1 MSTAP
6 ISSSSGYGF
15 PAGLPED
22 LPEAATQGQTT
33 DGGDGGDAGDPLA
46 EGPRGGGFKNGGGG
60 GGLLGDFRDSAQ
72 SGLGL
77 VAGGQSGRFGEIT
90 TPNAASQ
97 PNPPWQ
103 NPGNP
108 NASPFPGQAGGA
120 NGQPAGGANG
130 GQQNQGGPTNGANT
144 PATGN
149 GQNTGGANGG
159 NPGTPGTGQTIG
171 GNNGN
176 AGMNPGANAGTP
188 STTTGMQ
195 GNGIIG
201 GTLNAVGGTVS
212 SLTGGLLGS
221 GGVLAAPLSIL
232 SGGSFGG
239 MGSVLSAAG
248 SIPLAVGQAVGN
260 TVAYVAGQA
269 QGNGNAQ
276 GNPHAANPNAPSQT
290 QNPASNAPPQQHA
303 NPNAPTAQAAG
314 STTHPNAPRPTTT
327 SQAGSATSANAN
339 SMPAPPTQ
347 AASPRPATPGSVA
360 EPAHPSAAASVTRGS
375 VTDLPHVAAARQG
388 VPTLDTHA
396 ATNTTNTSN
405 AHAAARQGGLNAVQ
419 PLANPNNVL
428 TLMLAPHA
436 QIGAEDGSITHTALF
451 RGQTADG
458 QEAVRDI
465 LGRSYVFSADGK
477 LVTRAQERMGIE
489 AIEESRTDAIDA
501 DSAANH
507 GELSTHDILWKVVA
521 PAFVG
526 MGALL
531 GGATAGAGI
540 AAGSTGMG
548 GTFLLVAAASI
559 LGYGAV
565 RAISNLREMSDEGAS
580 IRPLDN
586 PAARTHWVAAGSQSV
601 GSLASLA
608 LLLI

>member
-1 MSTAP
+1 MSTTP

-22 LPEAATQGQTT
+22 LPDAATLGQTT
-33 DGGDGGDAGDPLA
+33 DGGDGGDAGDQLA
-46 EGPRGGGFKNGGGG
+46 DGPRGGGFKNGGGG
-60 GGLLGDFRDSAQ
+60 GGLLGDLRDSAQ

-77 VAGGQSGRFGEIT
+77 VAGGQSGRFGEVT

-97 PNPPWQ
+97 PNPGGQ
-103 NPGNP
+103 SPGNP
-108 NASPFPGQAGGA
+108 NASAFPGQAGA
-120 NGQPAGGANG
+120 NGQAPGGTNA
-130 GQQNQGGPTNGANT
+130 GQQNQGGPTIGTNPNGA
-144 PATGN
+144 AGN
-149 GQNTGGANGG
+149 GQNPGATPGGQNGG
-159 NPGTPGTGQTIG
+159 LNGNPTTATGNTGMTPG
-171 GNNGN
+171 
-176 AGMNPGANAGTP
+176 
-188 STTTGMQ
+188 TTTGMQ

-201 GTLNAVGGTVS
+201 GTLNTIGNTVG

-239 MGSVLSAAG
+239 IGSVLSAAG
-248 SIPLAVGQAVGN
+248 SIPLAVGQAVSN
-260 TVAYVAGQA
+260 TAAYVAGQ
-269 QGNGNAQ
+269 GSS
-276 GNPHAANPNAPSQT
+276 NPNP
-290 QNPASNAPPQQHA
+290 
-303 NPNAPTAQAAG
+303 
-314 STTHPNAPRPTTT
+314 
-327 SQAGSATSANAN
+327 SANAN
-339 SMPAPPTQ
+339 PNGNSASTTPSTAPNSPAHPTHASASTPAANPAGTTTPLNAPRASTSPQAGPSTSTNVNPMPAPPTQ
-347 AASPRPATPGSVA
+347 TAAGRPATPGSVA

-375 VTDLPHVAAARQG
+375 VTDLPQVAAARQG

-396 ATNTTNTSN
+396 TTNPTNASN
-405 AHAAARQGGLNAVQ
+405 AQAAARQGGLNAIQ
-419 PLANPNNVL
+419 PLVNQNNVL

-436 QIGAEDGSITHTALF
+436 QIAAEDGSITHTALF

-477 LVTRAQERMGIE
+477 LVTRAQERLGIE
-489 AIEESRTDAIDA
+489 AVEASRSDAIDA

-507 GELSTHDILWKVVA
+507 GELSTHDLLWKVVA

-526 MGALL
+526 VGALL

-548 GTFLLVAAASI
+548 GTFLLFAAASI

-565 RAISNLREMSDEGAS
+565 RAVSNLREMSDDGAS
-580 IRPLDN
+580 IKPLEN
-586 PAARTHWVAAGSQSV
+586 PAARTHWIAAGSQSV

>member
-22 LPEAATQGQTT
+22 LPDTQVQTT
-33 DGGDGGDAGDPLA
+33 AEGGDAGDAGDPLGD
-46 EGPRGGGFKNGGGG
+46 GPHGQGGFGNGGGRG
-60 GGLLGDFRDSAQ
+60 GAMGDFRDAAQ
-72 SGLGL
+72 GGSGL
-77 VAGGQSGRFGEIT
+77 VAGGMSGGFGEVGST
-90 TPNAASQ
+90 ASTR
-97 PNPPWQ
+97 PNPPPPTMTQ
-103 NPGNP
+103 TTPP
-108 NASPFPGQAGGA
+108 NGTPPGQT
-120 NGQPAGGANG
+120 GQPPGAANG
-130 GQQNQGGPTNGANT
+130 GQQNPGGPGLSTNPNGGA
-144 PATGN
+144 GN
-149 GQNTGGANGG
+149 GQNPGATPGGQNGG
-159 NPGTPGTGQTIG
+159 PNGNPNAGPNT
-171 GNNGN
+171 GN
-176 AGMNPGANAGTP
+176 AGMAPGTTTGMPT
-188 STTTGMQ
+188 TTTGMQ

-201 GTLNAVGGTVS
+201 GTLNTIGNTVG

-239 MGSVLSAAG
+239 IGSVLSAAG
-248 SIPLAVGQAVGN
+248 SIPLAVGQAVSN
-260 TVAYVAGQA
+260 TAAYVAGQA
-269 QGNGNAQ
+269 SS
-276 GNPHAANPNAPSQT
+276 NPNPPATSNPNG
-290 QNPASNAPPQQHA
+290 NPASSTPSSA
-303 NPNAPTAQAAG
+303 PNAAA
-314 STTHPNAPRPTTT
+314 HPNAANAPATNTAGTTT
-327 SQAGSATSANAN
+327 SLNAPRTSTPPQAGPSTSTNAN
-339 SMPAPPTQ
+339 PMPAPPTQ
-347 AASPRPATPGSVA
+347 TATARPATPGSVA

-375 VTDLPHVAAARQG
+375 VTDLPQAAAARQG

-396 ATNTTNTSN
+396 ATNATNTSN
-405 AHAAARQGGLNAVQ
+405 ANAAARQGGLNAIQ
-419 PLANPNNVL
+419 PLANQNNVL

-477 LVTRAQERMGIE
+477 LVTRAQERLGIE
-489 AIEESRTDAIDA
+489 AVEASKTDAIDA

-548 GTFLLVAAASI
+548 GTFLLFAAASI

-565 RAISNLREMSDEGAS
+565 RAISNLREMADEGAS
-580 IRPLDN
+580 IKPLDN